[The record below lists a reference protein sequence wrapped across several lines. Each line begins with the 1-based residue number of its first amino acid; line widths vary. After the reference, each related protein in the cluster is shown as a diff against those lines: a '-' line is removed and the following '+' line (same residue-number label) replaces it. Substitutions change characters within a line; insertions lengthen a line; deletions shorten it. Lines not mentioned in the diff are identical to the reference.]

1 MITIKEI
8 SQKRNIPVETL
19 YRRLKRFNIEPK
31 TKKGITNYYNNNV
44 EVLIAQKQSK
54 FFPTQLK
61 KIKIIEYYLMFE
73 RQPKKSTADELG
85 ITCNSLL
92 NILNEWKANDNCI
105 TIKSRL

>member
-19 YRRLKRFNIEPK
+19 YRRLKRFNIEPR

-44 EVLIAQKQSK
+44 DVLIGQKPPR

-61 KIKIIEYYLMFE
+61 KIKIIEYYLMFQT
-73 RQPKKSTADELG
+73 QPKKVTADELG
-85 ITCNSLL
+85 IEYEYFLKVL
-92 NILNEWKANDNCI
+92 KEWKENDNCI

>member
-19 YRRLKRFNIEPK
+19 YRRLKRFNIEPR

-44 EVLIAQKQSK
+44 EVLIGNKQAR

-73 RQPKKSTADELG
+73 RQPKKVTADELG
-85 ITCNSLL
+85 IQYEYFLKVL
-92 NILNEWKANDNCI
+92 KEWKANDNCI
-105 TIKSRL
+105 TIKSKL

>member
-19 YRRLKRFNIEPK
+19 YRRLKRFNIEPR

-44 EVLIAQKQSK
+44 DVLIGQKPPR

-61 KIKIIEYYLMFE
+61 KIKSF
-73 RQPKKSTADELG
+73 TGLG
-85 ITCNSLL
+85 SVLL
-92 NILNEWKANDNCI
+92 VVHSIA
-105 TIKSRL
+105 S